1 VTGRNASL
9 SRRDAELRQG
19 EAATAR
25 PGAGFIA
32 RRERFGSVPSTNDIV
47 REWLVAGTPEVCL
60 AVADEQTAGRGRAG
74 RSWIAPSGA
83 ALLLS
88 LGFRPE
94 YLTAD
99 RLWRLGAT
107 VALAMADAAEEVG
120 GLPMRSVK
128 VKWPNDLVS
137 PDRTTPAG
145 FRKFAGILGESEG
158 AGSADPVAVVGIG
171 TNTDWARA
179 DFPAA
184 LEDSMTSLRELAR
197 GRPVHS
203 AALLDAFLLRIEAR
217 VDALRGG
224 YFDVEGWHERQITT
238 GRDVRVDMPDGTV
251 VQGRAV
257 GVDGSSGGLLVDDGA
272 GERELLAGEVARL
285 RLEPME
291 PSGAPSET
299 AGVTE

>member
-1 VTGRNASL
+1 V
-9 SRRDAELRQG
+9 RDSGVALLTRQ
-19 EAATAR
+19 
-25 PGAGFIA
+25 
-32 RRERFGSVPSTNDIV
+32 ERFPSVPSTNDIV
-47 REWLVAGTPEVCL
+47 RAWLAAGTPEVCL
-60 AVADEQTAGRGRAG
+60 AVADEQTAGRGRAA

-88 LGFRPE
+88 LGFRPT

-107 VALAMADAAEEVG
+107 VALAMADAAEEIG

-128 VKWPNDLVS
+128 LKWPNDLVS
-137 PDRTTPAG
+137 PDRTAPAG
-145 FRKFAGILGESEG
+145 VRKLGGVLGESQG
-158 AGSADPVAVVGIG
+158 AGTADPVAIVGIG

-179 DFPAA
+179 DFPAE

-197 GRPVHS
+197 GRPLDS
-203 AALLDAFLLRIEAR
+203 AALLDAFLLRLEAR
-217 VDALRGG
+217 VEALRGG

-238 GRDVRVDMPDGTV
+238 GRDVRVDMPDGTL

-272 GERELLAGEVARL
+272 GERELLAGVVARV
-285 RLEPME
+285 RLEPTG
-291 PSGAPSET
+291 PSDAPSATE
-299 AGVTE
+299 GVTQ

>member
-1 VTGRNASL
+1 V
-9 SRRDAELRQG
+9 RDSGVALLTRQ
-19 EAATAR
+19 
-25 PGAGFIA
+25 
-32 RRERFGSVPSTNDIV
+32 ERFPSVPSTNDIV
-47 REWLVAGTPEVCL
+47 RAWLAAGTPEVCL
-60 AVADEQTAGRGRAG
+60 AVADEQTAGRGRAA

-88 LGFRPE
+88 LGFRPT

-128 VKWPNDLVS
+128 LKWPNDLVS
-137 PDRTTPAG
+137 PDRTAPTG
-145 FRKFAGILGESEG
+145 VRKLAGILGESEG
-158 AGSADPVAVVGIG
+158 AGTADPMAVVGIG

-179 DFPAA
+179 DFPPE

-197 GRPVHS
+197 GRPVDS
-203 AALLDAFLLRIEAR
+203 ASLLDAFLLRLEAR

-224 YFDVEGWHERQITT
+224 YFDVEGWHERQVTT
-238 GRDVRVDMPDGTV
+238 DRDVRVDMPDGTV

-272 GERELLAGEVARL
+272 GERELLAGEVARV
-285 RLEPME
+285 RLEPAE
-291 PSGAPSET
+291 PSEASSQTG
-299 AGVTE
+299 GVTE